1 MRGQSLLLAAI
12 GMVCGLAMWWLIAAM
27 LPTTQAATS
36 LSVRLGLGAAS
47 LLPAV
52 VVLAFMIA
60 AQMAARFWQGV
71 FDPTAGKDGPFLRV
85 NQRVITNSVEQ
96 IVMLSPAL
104 MALAAEA
111 SPARMTQI
119 LALPLVFALARL
131 VFWLGYLVSPML
143 RGPGMAAS
151 FAVTLGTLGWAIA
164 VWIS

>member
-60 AQMAARFWQGV
+60 AQMAARFC
-71 FDPTAGKDGPFLRV
+71 PFLRV